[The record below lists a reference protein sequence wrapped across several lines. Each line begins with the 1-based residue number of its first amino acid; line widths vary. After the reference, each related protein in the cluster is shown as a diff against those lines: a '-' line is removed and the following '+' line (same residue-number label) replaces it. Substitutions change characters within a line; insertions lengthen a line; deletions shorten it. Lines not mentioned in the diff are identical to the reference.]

1 MGNQMQFH
9 VLTGRKGIEYAE
21 HCPGVIRPE
30 AELVVPRVAAMPQQ
44 TRYIDPYFGLLSVE
58 RCLFVGQEKCRV
70 DRSLDGLL
78 GQQFAGAV
86 EAHSVP
92 GENQPGCAHRPGGF
106 PAGFLAGVRP
116 DRLRQQNVLPAQPSR
131 PRFGEVH
138 IPEAGD
144 AVNVRITVAGPDV
157 GDQIVPQK
165 IECEQRRPDPERVGE
180 TSLCECGKIAA
191 QKRPYGPDRNPFPSR
206 VEHAA
211 TAAARSPQ
219 RVVEPDAGP
228 ARYLLEQNDRRIGK
242 RRDAQIAAI
251 GIGPENAET
260 EISFIVFHRSNGCEE
275 FDLFRAGIVRA
286 GIVVPVS
293 KKDNTMVSSI
303 VSEANDFRD

>member
-1 MGNQMQFH
+1 MSATRSYRRKSSANSGVPTRSGLARHLFANAGRSPPRNGRT
-9 VLTGRKGIEYAE
+9 VRTG
-21 HCPGVIRPE
+21 IR
-30 AELVVPRVAAMPQQ
+30 
-44 TRYIDPYFGLLSVE
+44 
-58 RCLFVGQEKCRV
+58 
-70 DRSLDGLL
+70 
-78 GQQFAGAV
+78 
-86 EAHSVP
+86 
-92 GENQPGCAHRPGGF
+92 
-106 PAGFLAGVRP
+106 
-116 DRLRQQNVLPAQPSR
+116 SR
-131 PRFGEVH
+131 PVSSMPR
-138 IPEAGD
+138 
-144 AVNVRITVAGPDV
+144 
-157 GDQIVPQK
+157 
-165 IECEQRRPDPERVGE
+165 
-180 TSLCECGKIAA
+180 
-191 QKRPYGPDRNPFPSR
+191 
-206 VEHAA
+206 
-211 TAAARSPQ
+211 PQ

>member
-1 MGNQMQFH
+1 MSATRSYRRKSSANSGVPTRSGLARHPFANA
-9 VLTGRKGIEYAE
+9 GRS
-21 HCPGVIRPE
+21 P
-30 AELVVPRVAAMPQQ
+30 PRNGR
-44 TRYIDPYFGLLSVE
+44 T
-58 RCLFVGQEKCRV
+58 
-70 DRSLDGLL
+70 
-78 GQQFAGAV
+78 
-86 EAHSVP
+86 
-92 GENQPGCAHRPGGF
+92 
-106 PAGFLAGVRP
+106 VR
-116 DRLRQQNVLPAQPSR
+116 
-131 PRFGEVH
+131 
-138 IPEAGD
+138 
-144 AVNVRITVAGPDV
+144 
-157 GDQIVPQK
+157 
-165 IECEQRRPDPERVGE
+165 
-180 TSLCECGKIAA
+180 
-191 QKRPYGPDRNPFPSR
+191 DRNPFPSR